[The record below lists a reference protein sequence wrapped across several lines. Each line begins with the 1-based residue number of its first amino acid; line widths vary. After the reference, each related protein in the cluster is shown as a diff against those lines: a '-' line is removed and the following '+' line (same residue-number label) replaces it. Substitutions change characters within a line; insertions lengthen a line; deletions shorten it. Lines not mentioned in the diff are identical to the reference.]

1 MNWNMNWKLRRR
13 ARALSLV
20 LLLGSGAVG
29 LPVSATADVTEP
41 AVDRET
47 LVIGL
52 GKGIDNLDAMV
63 TATGDSQRFAWMLF
77 ETLYQFD
84 REGNLEPGLA
94 KEFEVSEDGKIYTFA
109 LREGVKFHSGEEMTS
124 ADVVFSMNRMLDP
137 ETKSTRRP
145 YFANLV
151 ESVEAPDEQTFVVK
165 IANPDGAFLN
175 KISGFLYILPE
186 DYINSLASSTAF
198 SAHPVGT
205 GQYEFV
211 SQEIGQNVELRRFE
225 GYWGE
230 KPEVV
235 NLKYRVIPEDSSR
248 VNALL
253 AGEVDFIDTVPAS
266 QVAALED
273 NPDIV
278 VTNVPISSPLHVRIY
293 SNQPELP
300 ESKRAV
306 RQALNYAIDKQ
317 AIIDSVLHGIGE
329 PMNGY
334 ISRYYPYGHSEDL
347 PSYGYDPEKAR
358 KLLEEAGYPD
368 GFKTSIYHY
377 PSMPKEVV
385 EAVVA
390 FWSLIGVDAEIKALD
405 YAGWSR
411 LNNNHQSGPM
421 TIMQFSNAMYDPIHP
436 ISGGFTKAG
445 TWSDYHNPEVEEL
458 VSEVERTVDRDQR
471 DELFK
476 KIDKIISE
484 DAGAVFISEIFY
496 SYAHKAALEWEPQ
509 IGSGYY
515 IFDTINWK

>member
-1 MNWNMNWKLRRR
+1 MNLNLEWPSRI
-13 ARALSLV
+13 LSLAM
-20 LLLGSGAVG
+20 LLAWGTVG
-29 LPVSATADVTEP
+29 LSASATADVTQP

-77 ETLYQFD
+77 ETLYKFD
-84 REGNLEPGLA
+84 REGNLVPGLA
-94 KEFEVSEDGKIYTFA
+94 EAVEVSEDGKTYTFT
-109 LREGVKFHSGEEMTS
+109 LREGVTFHNGEEMTS
-124 ADVVFSMNRMLDP
+124 ADAVFSMNRMLDP

-145 YFANLV
+145 YFAELV
-151 ESVEAPDEQTFVVK
+151 QGVEAPDERTFA
-165 IANPDGAFLN
+165 INIQNPDGAFLN
-175 KISGFLYILPE
+175 KVAGFLYILPK
-186 DYINSLASSTAF
+186 DYIESHSSTTEF
-198 SAHPVGT
+198 SSHPVGT
-205 GQYEFV
+205 GPYEFV
-211 SQEIGQNVELRRFE
+211 SQEIGQSVELRRFE
-225 GYWGE
+225 DYWGE
-230 KPEVV
+230 KPEMVH
-235 NLKYRVIPEDSSR
+235 LKYRVIPEDSSR

-253 AGEVDFIDTVPAS
+253 TGEVDFIDTVPAA
-266 QVAALED
+266 QVATLEA

-278 VTNVPISSPLHVRIY
+278 VQNVPIASPLHVRIY
-293 SNQPELP
+293 SNQPDRP
-300 ESKRAV
+300 ESKREV

-317 AIIDSVLHGIGE
+317 AIIESVMHGIGE
-329 PMNGY
+329 PMHGY

-347 PSYGYDPEKAR
+347 QPYEYDPEKAR
-358 KLLEEAGYPD
+358 ELLEQAGYPD

-377 PSMPKEVV
+377 PSMSKEVV
-385 EAVVA
+385 EALVA
-390 FWSLIGVDAEIKALD
+390 FWSQIGVDAEIKSLD

-445 TWSDYHNPEVEEL
+445 TWSDYYNPEVEEL
-458 VSEVERTVDRDQR
+458 VAEVETTVDLDRR

-476 KIDKIISE
+476 KIDEIINE

-496 SYAHKAALEWEPQ
+496 SYAHKAALKWEPQ

-515 IFDTINWK
+515 IFDTASWK